1 MSEDQ
6 QYFCMG
12 CGATI
17 QTENHEEVGYT
28 PTSVLQ
34 KMIEQEQPIYCQR
47 CFRIRN
53 YNELQPA
60 SLTDDDFLKM
70 LSMIADEDA
79 LVVYVVDLFDIY
91 GSMISGLKR
100 FVGNNPVLFVANKV
114 DLYPKSVNRNRLKA
128 WIERQA
134 KEYGIQPVDTL
145 LVSANKRIHID
156 ELLEKINDY
165 RRGRDAYVVGV
176 TNVGKS
182 TLINKLIQSIGGTQ
196 DVITTSQY
204 PGTTLGQIFIPF
216 DEHSALIDTPG
227 IIHRHQ
233 IAHYL
238 AEKEVKKVLP
248 QKELQPKT
256 FQLNAEQTI
265 FIGGLVRVDY
275 RQGERNSLTFY
286 TPHQIE
292 LHRTKLEK
300 ADAFYERHCGT
311 LLTPPTGDHIKQ
323 YPKLHKTTFSLKEKT
338 DIVIAGL
345 GWVTIQKPG
354 TIDVWSPKEVD
365 VIKRSSII

>member
-1 MSEDQ
+1 MTEEEI
-6 QYFCMG
+6 YFCMG

-17 QTENHEEVGYT
+17 QTTDHEAVGFT
-28 PTSVLQ
+28 PASVL
-34 KMIEQEQPIYCQR
+34 KRMIDGDEPIYCQR
-47 CFRIRN
+47 CFRLRN

-60 SLTDDDFLKM
+60 SLSDDDFLKM
-70 LSMIADEDA
+70 LSTIADKDA
-79 LVVYVVDLFDIY
+79 LVVFVVDLFDIY

-100 FVGNNPVLFVANKV
+100 FVGDNPVLFVANKV

-134 KEYGIQPVDTL
+134 KEYGIRPVDTL
-145 LVSANKRIHID
+145 LVSAHKRIHID
-156 ELLEKINDY
+156 ELLDAIN
-165 RRGRDAYVVGV
+165 RERKGKDAYVVGV

-196 DVITTSQY
+196 EVITTSQY
-204 PGTTLGQIFIPF
+204 PGTTLGQIHIPF
-216 DEHSALIDTPG
+216 DDDSALIDTPG

-238 AEKEVKKVLP
+238 ADKEVKKVLP

-256 FQLNAEQTI
+256 FQLNPDQTI

-275 RQGERNSLTFY
+275 TSGERNSFTFY
-286 TPHQIE
+286 TPQTIE

-300 ADAFYERHCGT
+300 ADAFYERHAGT
-311 LLTPPTGDHIKQ
+311 ILTPPTGDFMKLYPQLTKQ
-323 YPKLHKTTFSLKEKT
+323 TFSIKEKS
-338 DIVIAGL
+338 DLVIAGL

-354 TIDVWSPKEVD
+354 TVTVWSPKEVD
-365 VIKRSSII
+365 VIKRDSII